1 MQAPKNT
8 FKSRLLAGEMLHGLW
23 MSLASPVSAEALSLV
38 GFDWL
43 LFDTEHAPVDIAG
56 VQPLLQ
62 AAAVGTASPVVRPA
76 WNDKVLIKR
85 LLDIG
90 AQTLLVPF
98 VETAAEAQAA
108 VAATRYPPEGVRGV
122 AGSTRASRFGLTADY
137 FEVANREICV
147 LVQIET
153 GAALGRLEEIAAVP
167 GVDGIFIGPSDLA
180 ASLGH
185 LGRPGHP
192 EVQEALRLAAERLA
206 RIGKPAGIL
215 ATKAEDAI
223 RYAGWGY
230 HFVAGG
236 VDLGLMLG
244 AAAALRRQVS
254 EAADARARGTSSSA

>member
-1 MQAPKNT
+1 QFRDRGDGPGGRRARPSGHGGRLARQQARAFRRDAGARPHAAVGQLHAPRLGEEGRHPARRFRAARLGRRPVRVRHPMQAPKNT

-137 FEVANREICV
+137 FEVANREIC
-147 LVQIET
+147 
-153 GAALGRLEEIAAVP
+153 
-167 GVDGIFIGPSDLA
+167 
-180 ASLGH
+180 
-185 LGRPGHP
+185 
-192 EVQEALRLAAERLA
+192 
-206 RIGKPAGIL
+206 
-215 ATKAEDAI
+215 
-223 RYAGWGY
+223 
-230 HFVAGG
+230 
-236 VDLGLMLG
+236 
-244 AAAALRRQVS
+244 
-254 EAADARARGTSSSA
+254 